1 MFQHFDHKADIGIR
15 GKGKSVE
22 VAFEEGAKALT
33 EIMAEIDLI
42 EPKKSHVLEIKAA
55 DLGALFVNF
64 LNELLFL
71 KDKKKM
77 IYSKFRIKISKEK
90 DAEGKES
97 FVLKATVFGEKL
109 NEKKHMFKTDPKA
122 ATYSELIVEK
132 RGEEWIAQCIIDV

>member
-64 LNELLFL
+64 LNELL
-71 KDKKKM
+71 
-77 IYSKFRIKISKEK
+77 YQ
-90 DAEGKES
+90 
-97 FVLKATVFGEKL
+97 
-109 NEKKHMFKTDPKA
+109 N
-122 ATYSELIVEK
+122 
-132 RGEEWIAQCIIDV
+132 